1 MNQKI
6 EITNNWNIQKVF
18 NELENWNMKIPRFQ
32 RGYVWERSKI
42 VKLLNSIYEEHPIGS
57 FFIWEASAQY
67 ADFCREIKELG
78 LPKKPD
84 ANKFKFIIDGQQRIT
99 SLYVAL
105 MGKQLK
111 TIDYGVIC
119 FNLDKRRFQI
129 PKLKTESN
137 NIPAWKIFNQQE
149 ILTLIAQYALADA
162 QNGTEYCKT
171 LQQCKYILDNYPISL
186 IKTLDVELDE
196 AVAIFEN
203 INQGG
208 KRLSLFDLVHASV
221 WAKDFDLRS
230 LIQEFND
237 ETKIKLFGGLQM
249 ETFTQA
255 LSLNAKDNC
264 LQVAQLNLKCEECKK
279 IWDRTLEC
287 LRLAI
292 DFVKGYGVQHTSIL
306 PYDAML
312 AVLQYYFFKSKKN
325 SIDNVHK
332 QFINDWFWTT
342 TFSKRY
348 SSSALTH
355 EKEDADW
362 IALLVNEQPSSRTFG
377 ITISLDELKRIQ
389 MKNASVVK
397 NGILCILA
405 ANNPLDFNN
414 GEQVKLDNTN
424 ASRAN
429 AKENHHFFPYSR
441 QKDCNI
447 TQKEVNSLLNFAFI
461 SKNLNLEISNKLPST
476 YLQSYVVTNPKLKE
490 MLLTHFIDEAAY
502 ECAMKNNFKGFVEA
516 RGRLILNKINEL
528 CKTGRATIA
537 INTEEDEYDTSDDL
551 ESDFVSE

>member
-1 MNQKI
+1 
-6 EITNNWNIQKVF
+6 
-18 NELENWNMKIPRFQ
+18 
-32 RGYVWERSKI
+32 
-42 VKLLNSIYEEHPIGS
+42 
-57 FFIWEASAQY
+57 
-67 ADFCREIKELG
+67 
-78 LPKKPD
+78 
-84 ANKFKFIIDGQQRIT
+84 
-99 SLYVAL
+99 
-105 MGKQLK
+105 
-111 TIDYGVIC
+111 
-119 FNLDKRRFQI
+119 
-129 PKLKTESN
+129 
-137 NIPAWKIFNQQE
+137 
-149 ILTLIAQYALADA
+149 
-162 QNGTEYCKT
+162 
-171 LQQCKYILDNYPISL
+171 
-186 IKTLDVELDE
+186 
-196 AVAIFEN
+196 
-203 INQGG
+203 
-208 KRLSLFDLVHASV
+208 
-221 WAKDFDLRS
+221 
-230 LIQEFND
+230 
-237 ETKIKLFGGLQM
+237 M

>member
-18 NELENWNMKIPRFQ
+18 NELENGNMKIPRFQ

-67 ADFCREIKELG
+67 ADFCREIVELG
-78 LPKKPD
+78 LPQKPE

-105 MGKQLK
+105 MGKKLG
-111 TIDYGVIC
+111 TIDYGAIC
-119 FNLDKRRFQI
+119 FNLDKKKFQI
-129 PKLKTESN
+129 PKLKTEPN
-137 NIPAWKIFNQQE
+137 NIPAWKIFSQQG
-149 ILTLIAQYALADA
+149 ILTLITQQALVDA
-162 QNGTEYCKT
+162 QNGTEYCKA
-171 LQQCKYILDNYPISL
+171 LQECKSILDNYPISL

-196 AVAIFEN
+196 AVDIFTN

-208 KRLSLFDLVHASV
+208 KRLSLFDLVHAAV
-221 WAKDFDLRS
+221 WTKDFDLRS
-230 LIQEFND
+230 LIQEFNND
-237 ETKIKLFGGLQM
+237 PKISLFGGLQM

-264 LQVAQLNLKCEECKK
+264 LQVAQLSLKSEDCKK
-279 IWDRTLEC
+279 VWDRTKEC

-292 DFVKGYGVQHTSIL
+292 DFVKGYGVQHASII

-325 SIDNVHK
+325 SIDNTHK

-362 IALLVNEQPSSRTFG
+362 IAQLANGQLSPRIYG

-414 GEQVKLDNTN
+414 GEQVKLDKTN

-441 QKDCNI
+441 QKDFAI
-447 TQKEVNSLLNFAFI
+447 TQQEVNSLLNFAFI
-461 SKNLNLEISNKLPST
+461 SKSLNLDISNDLPSI
-476 YLQSYVVTNPKLKE
+476 YLQNYAETNSKLKD
-490 MLLTHFIDEAAY
+490 MLLTHFINETAY
-502 ECAMKNNFKGFVEA
+502 ECARRNDFKGFVEE
-516 RGRLILNKINEL
+516 RGLLIRNKINEL
-528 CKTGRATIA
+528 CKTGKASIVS
-537 INTEEDEYDTSDDL
+537 NTEEDDYDTSDDL

>member
-18 NELENWNMKIPRFQ
+18 NELENGNMKIPRFQ

-57 FFIWEASAQY
+57 FFIWEASTQY
-67 ADFCREIKELG
+67 ADFCREIEELG
-78 LPKKPD
+78 LPTKPE
-84 ANKFKFIIDGQQRIT
+84 ANKLKFIIDGQQRIT

-119 FNLDKRRFQI
+119 FNLDKKRFQI
-129 PKLKTESN
+129 PKLKIEPN

-149 ILTLIAQYALADA
+149 ILTLITQYALEDA
-162 QNGTEYCKT
+162 QNGTEYCKA
-171 LQQCKYILDNYPISL
+171 LQQCKSILDNYPISL

-196 AVAIFEN
+196 AVTIFEN

-237 ETKIKLFGGLQM
+237 ETRIKLFGGLQM
-249 ETFTQA
+249 ETFTQS

-264 LQVAQLNLKCEECKK
+264 LKATQLHLTCEECKQV
-279 IWDRTLEC
+279 WNRTLEC

-292 DFVKGYGVQHTSIL
+292 DFVKGYGVQHISIL

-325 SIDNVHK
+325 SVDNIHK
-332 QFINDWFWTT
+332 QLINEWFWTT

-348 SSSALTH
+348 SSSTLTH

-362 IALLVNEQPSSRTFG
+362 IAQLVNGQLSSRIFG
-377 ITISLDELKRIQ
+377 ISISLEELKRIQ

-441 QKDCNI
+441 QKDCEI

-461 SKNLNLEISNKLPST
+461 SKNLNLEISNKLPSG
-476 YLQSYVVTNPKLKE
+476 YLQSYAITNPQLKE

-502 ECAMKNNFKGFVEA
+502 ECAIRNNFKGFVEA
-516 RGRLILNKINEL
+516 RGTLILNKINEL

>member
-18 NELENWNMKIPRFQ
+18 NELENGNMKIPRFQ

-67 ADFCREIKELG
+67 ADFCREIEELK
-78 LPKKPD
+78 LPSKPE

-105 MGKQLK
+105 MGKQLG
-111 TIDYGVIC
+111 TIDFGVIC
-119 FNLDKRRFQI
+119 FNLDKKRFQI
-129 PKLKTESN
+129 PKLKTEPN

-149 ILTLIAQYALADA
+149 LSTIQRYYSRQDDQNNTNYWEALND
-162 QNGTEYCKT
+162 CKR
-171 LQQCKYILDNYPISL
+171 ILDNYPISL

-196 AVAIFEN
+196 AVDIFTN

-208 KRLSLFDLVHASV
+208 KRLSLFDLVHAAV
-221 WAKDFDLRS
+221 WTKDFDLRS
-230 LIQEFND
+230 LIQEFNND
-237 ETKIKLFGGLQM
+237 PRISLFGGLQM

-264 LQVAQLNLKCEECKK
+264 LQVAQLSLKSEDCEKV
-279 IWDRTLEC
+279 WNRTLEC

-292 DFVKGYGVQHTSIL
+292 DFVKGYGVQHASII

-312 AVLQYYFFKSKKN
+312 AVIQYYFFKSKKN
-325 SIDNVHK
+325 SIDNTHK

-342 TFSKRY
+342 AFSKRY

-362 IALLVNEQPSSRTFG
+362 IAQLANGQLSPRIYG

-414 GEQVKLDNTN
+414 GEQVKLDKTN
-424 ASRAN
+424 ASRSN

-441 QKDCNI
+441 QKDFEI
-447 TQKEVNSLLNFAFI
+447 TQQEVNSLLNFAFI
-461 SKNLNLEISNKLPST
+461 SKNLNGEISAKLPST
-476 YLQSYVVTNPKLKE
+476 YLQGYAVTNSKLKD
-490 MLLTHFIDEAAY
+490 MLLTHFINETAY
-502 ECAMKNNFKGFVEA
+502 ECAIRNDFEGFVEE
-516 RGRLILNKINEL
+516 RGLLILNKINEL
-528 CKTGRATIA
+528 CKTGRNTIA
-537 INTEEDEYDTSDDL
+537 IDTEEDDYDTSDDL